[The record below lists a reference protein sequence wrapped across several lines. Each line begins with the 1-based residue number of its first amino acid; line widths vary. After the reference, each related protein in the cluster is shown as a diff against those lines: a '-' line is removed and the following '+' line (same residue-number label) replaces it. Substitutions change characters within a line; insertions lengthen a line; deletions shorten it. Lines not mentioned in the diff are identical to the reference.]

1 MHDAWQSISA
11 VLITQLVIPNTQNP
25 ILITVMRT
33 FGLYYYIYFTPIRE
47 TNKLA
52 IWALVCIWHK
62 GIGVVS
68 AKCDSQLVA
77 EEIHYSN
84 EDCHRYNY
92 RLSALY
98 IGLFLG
104 VPKDKS

>member
-1 MHDAWQSISA
+1 
-11 VLITQLVIPNTQNP
+11 
-25 ILITVMRT
+25 MRT
-33 FGLYYYIYFTPIRE
+33 FGLYYDIYFTPIRE

-52 IWALVCIWHK
+52 IWAHMCIWHR

-84 EDCHRYNY
+84 WECRDGVC
-92 RLSALY
+92 LSIIHYTL
-98 IGLFLG
+98 ILS
-104 VPKDKS
+104 VWRN